1 MSGVNNFSREKYL
14 EELSKMTLSQF
25 CIEWDRVVNSLRL
38 TPQGENKIF
47 EEDYVKNNTSS
58 ERRFHGKE

>member
-1 MSGVNNFSREKYL
+1 MSGVNNFSSEKYL

-38 TPQGENKIF
+38 IFQEKNKIF
-47 EEDYVKNNTSS
+47 EEVYVK
-58 ERRFHGKE
+58 K